1 METPWLPFNY
11 WGYTVGLLSFDF
23 YFFPLSPLVALTELL
38 ERYKNEEAAWSG
50 KARQTSF
57 TLKTCPTLAL
67 TTWACVRAQ
76 RAPARQLVLFI
87 PPGGRGASSSPN
99 SQLPGPESSRIRLLG
114 ADQKGRL
121 PAPPRQTC
129 CVRTSISR
137 DPWCHPCSVEFENC
151 PPLSWSN

>member
-1 METPWLPFNY
+1 M
-11 WGYTVGLLSFDF
+11 GLLSFDF

-76 RAPARQLVLFI
+76 RAPAISPVYTPGRTWGFI
-87 PPGGRGASSSPN
+87 LPQQSATRSREQPN
-99 SQLPGPESSRIRLLG
+99 
-114 ADQKGRL
+114 
-121 PAPPRQTC
+121 
-129 CVRTSISR
+129 
-137 DPWCHPCSVEFENC
+137 
-151 PPLSWSN
+151 